1 MSDITDTELAQAL
14 DIAYA
19 AYLRRVG
26 RPRAME
32 RLRHMLMRSYAAQ
45 QISDEATGADEHWKR
60 IGEIARKQ
68 ADEVLSTE
76 EAQRRAAE

>member
-1 MSDITDTELAQAL
+1 MKDITETELAGAL
-14 DIAYA
+14 DQAFT

-32 RLRHMLMRSYAAQ
+32 RLRHMLIRSYEAQ
-45 QISDEATGADEHWKR
+45 RVSDEATGADEHWKR
-60 IGEIARKQ
+60 LGAEARKL